1 MCRNPVAF
9 PQREIWGKRPR
20 LKIGEI
26 WRKFDNNVKRTTL
39 HAGAGAEYGSN
50 PGGKTHAPSP
60 PPVSWSPADTHR
72 ARGAGSPPPRLAL
85 DRQQCTVPQYK
96 HSVSLSH
103 TTSAKPISRFMQRG
117 RAAETWRKRAEPS
130 GIIVRTKIGG
140 DADKPI
146 THISN
151 EPTFALANYTL

>member
-60 PPVSWSPADTHR
+60 RLCHGRRPTHNGPGAQVHHHLGLLSIASNVQYLNISTAFLSPTPRLQSRYR
-72 ARGAGSPPPRLAL
+72 ASCKGAGQLRHGEN
-85 DRQQCTVPQYK
+85 VPNPLE
-96 HSVSLSH
+96 LS
-103 TTSAKPISRFMQRG
+103 
-117 RAAETWRKRAEPS
+117 
-130 GIIVRTKIGG
+130 
-140 DADKPI
+140 
-146 THISN
+146 
-151 EPTFALANYTL
+151 